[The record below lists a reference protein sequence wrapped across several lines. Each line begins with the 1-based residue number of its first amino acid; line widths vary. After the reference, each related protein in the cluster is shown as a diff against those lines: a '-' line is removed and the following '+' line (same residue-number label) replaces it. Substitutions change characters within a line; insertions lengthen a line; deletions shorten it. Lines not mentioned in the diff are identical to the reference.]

1 MDKVHSSYKIID
13 EELLM
18 KIKQGF
24 HLSILFLLELYMPVK
39 NKLLKFKF
47 PLYNFYI
54 LSFHCHFKLKL

>member
-1 MDKVHSSYKIID
+1 MNKTHSSYKIID
-13 EELLM
+13 EELMM
-18 KIKQGF
+18 KIKQDF
-24 HLSILFLLELYMPVK
+24 HLSILFPLELYMPVK